1 MKIVHLS
8 TTDTDGGAALA
19 AYRLHR
25 GLQRAGHDS
34 AMFVARKCGRDAS
47 VTAFAPADDLAG
59 KAKRRWRRFR
69 IKRDFELYRQSRPSG
84 YERFSDDRTIHGADI
99 VSQLP
104 ACDVVNLHAIDE
116 FVDCRGFFSAL
127 PRRIPIVWRL
137 ADMNAFTGG
146 CHYDHD
152 CGRLSSG
159 CGSCPQLGSQNPD
172 DLSRQVWKRKQEAFA
187 TLERGRLH
195 IVALCRWMTTLI
207 AESPLLSRFPSSIIP
222 NGVDVDEFAPRDQ
235 GFAREVLG
243 IPNSAHVVMFVSDEV
258 TNRRKGFSLL
268 SEALAGLA
276 RHPDLFLVAVGRGQA
291 PVGGVPTLQVGHVSD
306 NRWLSLIYSAADIFV
321 IPSLQ
326 DNLPNTV
333 LEAMACGTPVVGFA
347 VGGIS
352 DMVRDGVTG
361 RLVAPHDV
369 DSLRLTIKSLVL
381 DRTKTKAMGDQAR
394 RLAIEEY
401 SRELQVRRYADL
413 YKSLL

>member
-1 MKIVHLS
+1 MKIIHIS
-8 TTDTDGGAALA
+8 TTDIDGGAALA
-19 AYRLHR
+19 AYRLHK

-34 AMFVARKCGRDAS
+34 GMFVERKCGCDES
-47 VTAFAPADDLAG
+47 VTAFVPPNDLVERI
-59 KAKRRWRRFR
+59 KRRWRRFE
-69 IKRDFELYRQSRPSG
+69 INRDFRSHRQSRPPG
-84 YERFSDDRTIHGADI
+84 YERFSDDRTVHGAEI

-104 ACDVVNLHAIDE
+104 PCDVVNLHAIDE
-116 FVDCRGFFSAL
+116 FVDYQGFFSAL
-127 PRRIPIVWRL
+127 PRRMPIVWRL

-159 CGSCPQLGSQNPD
+159 CGSCPQLGSKNPD
-172 DLSRQVWKRKQEAFA
+172 DLSRRVWKRKQQAFSV
-187 TLERGRLH
+187 LEQKRLH
-195 IVALCRWMTTLI
+195 IVALCRWMAALI
-207 AESPLLSRFPSSIIP
+207 SESPLLSRFPSSIIP
-222 NGVDVDEFAPRDQ
+222 NGVDLEEFAPRDQ
-235 GFAREVLG
+235 KFAREVLG
-243 IPNSAHVVMFVSDEV
+243 IPHNAHVVMFVSDEV

-276 RHPDLFLVAVGRGQA
+276 HDADLFLVAVGRGQA
-291 PVGGVPTLQVGHVSD
+291 PVSGIPTLQVGHVGD

-352 DMVRDGVTG
+352 DMVREGITG
-361 RLVAPHDV
+361 CLVPPHDV
-369 DSLRLTIKSLVL
+369 VSLRLTIKSLL
-381 DRTKTKAMGDQAR
+381 FDRTKTKTMGDQAR
-394 RLAIEEY
+394 RLAVNEY
-401 SRELQVRRYADL
+401 SRELQVRRYVDI
-413 YKSLL
+413 YKALL